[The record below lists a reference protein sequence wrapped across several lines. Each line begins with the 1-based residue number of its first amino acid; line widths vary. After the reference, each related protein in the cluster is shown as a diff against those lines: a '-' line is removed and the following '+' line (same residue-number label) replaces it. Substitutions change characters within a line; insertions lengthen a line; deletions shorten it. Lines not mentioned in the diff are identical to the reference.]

1 MNLRKFESLLDT
13 LEKLR
18 ELSRDMPV
26 IVEGK
31 RDERSLR
38 KVGVVG
44 EIFKAQNST
53 SLVEFSDSI
62 ANRYREV
69 VLFTDLDSAGKK
81 IGSVVKKYLTDK
93 GVKVNERI
101 AKRIMLSL
109 DTVEAENVSKLVEK
123 AYGKFI
129 YP

>member
-1 MNLRKFESLLDT
+1 MNPRKLDSLI
-13 LEKLR
+13 EAINKLR
-18 ELSRDMPV
+18 ELSQDMPV

-31 RDERSLR
+31 KDERSLR
-38 KVGVVG
+38 ELSVEG
-44 EIFKAQNST
+44 EIFKVQSAP

-69 VLFTDLDSAGKK
+69 VLFTDLDPAGKK
-81 IGSVVKKYLTDK
+81 IGRVVKKYLTDK

-101 AKRIMLSL
+101 AKKIMLSL
-109 DTVEAENVSKLVEK
+109 DTVEAESVSKLVRK
-123 AYGKFI
+123 AYREFT